1 MSPVRIAIA
10 DDHPIVL
17 DGLAQ
22 LFGLEED
29 FEVVA
34 RCRDGEETLRALREQ
49 PVDVLVLDLKM
60 PGTDGLAVLA
70 AVREEGLAGKVLVLT
85 AAIADDQLARALHL
99 GVSGVVLKEVA
110 PQILVQ
116 AVRTVHAGGLWLDEG
131 FGRTLDK
138 LLHRGAA
145 AREAAKV
152 LTRREL
158 ELVRMAESGL
168 RNRSI
173 AEKLFIS
180 EATVKIHFH
189 NIYQKLK
196 VNGRLELAAYARRHG
211 LL

>member
-1 MSPVRIAIA
+1 MTVRIALA

-29 FEVVA
+29 LSVAA
-34 RCRDGEETLRALREQ
+34 RCRTGEEVLIVLRGERI
-49 PVDVLVLDLKM
+49 DVLVLDLRM
-60 PGTDGLAVLA
+60 PGNDGLAVLNTL
-70 AVREEGLAGKVLVLT
+70 RDEGIPAKVLILT
-85 AAIADDQLARALHL
+85 AAIDDDQLARALHL
-99 GVSGVVLKEVA
+99 GVSGVVLKETA

-116 AVRTVHAGGLWLDEG
+116 AVRAVHAGGLWLDES
-131 FGRTLDK
+131 FGRTLDQ
-138 LLHRGAA
+138 LLRRGSA
-145 AREAAKV
+145 ARDAAHN
-152 LTRREL
+152 LTKREL
-158 ELVRMAESGL
+158 EIVRMAESGL

-173 AEKLFIS
+173 AEQLFIS

-211 LL
+211 LT